1 MWVCWCDQRNTD
13 AETTDIDLSQER
25 IRHLHAVCTAGPG
38 PSDASAALRSVFLL
52 VRCRYVWWIE
62 HEDINRVS
70 EATCQRARECRDE
83 RFDRN
88 LFIIFYFEKTTQHK
102 VVLGTL
108 DDHLLVMRGAERD
121 ARWTKKRKEKKNV
134 AGGWGVL
141 HLVLGPGARGTCR
154 CVWIDVR
161 TDEDFLFL
169 FWFLKGGRGGGKTRV
184 RLGRL
189 FFTLGARESTDGHWR
204 RRRFARGKLRR
215 CPSPI

>member
-108 DDHLLVMRGAERD
+108 DESFISD
-121 ARWTKKRKEKKNV
+121 ARSGARRAMDKEKKRKEKR
-134 AGGWGVL
+134 GWG
-141 HLVLGPGARGTCR
+141 LGGAAPCFGTR
-154 CVWIDVR
+154 CAR
-161 TDEDFLFL
+161 YMSL
-169 FWFLKGGRGGGKTRV
+169 RV
-184 RLGRL
+184 
-189 FFTLGARESTDGHWR
+189 D
-204 RRRFARGKLRR
+204 
-215 CPSPI
+215 